1 MKPYIIT
8 TAALI
13 FFASACKNSG
23 SNENAASQR
32 DSLLTVIQERDSSM
46 NELIVSFNEV
56 ERNLDSVG
64 VRQKIIL
71 LNTGN
76 GDLKGDRKA
85 RINAEIK
92 AINSLMEANT
102 KKLKELNRKYA
113 LNTKKNKQLEKTIV
127 LLNDQLT
134 LKYVELNELSAKLNQ
149 LNIEIAQLQ
158 VTTDTLILRNSM
170 QAQRINDNINEL
182 HTAYYIVEKSAKLEL
197 WSLIDKHGGF
207 LGIGETAKLSNNL
220 DINMFTKID
229 YTQVTVI
236 PVNSRGIK
244 IVTTHPTGSF
254 SLEKTGKT
262 VNNIVISDPEK
273 FWSAS
278 KYLVITK

>member
-8 TAALI
+8 AAALI

-23 SNENAASQR
+23 NNENASYQR

-64 VRQKIIL
+64 MKQKIIL

-85 RINAEIK
+85 LINAEIK

-102 KKLKELNRKYA
+102 QKLKDLNRKYA
-113 LNTKKNKQLEKTIV
+113 LNNKKNKQLEKTIV

-170 QAQRINDNINEL
+170 QAQSISDRTSEL
-182 HTAYYIVEKSAKLEL
+182 HTAYYIVETSSKLEL
-197 WSLIDKHGGF
+197 WSLIDKQGGF
-207 LGIGETAKLSNNL
+207 LGIGQTAKLSNNL